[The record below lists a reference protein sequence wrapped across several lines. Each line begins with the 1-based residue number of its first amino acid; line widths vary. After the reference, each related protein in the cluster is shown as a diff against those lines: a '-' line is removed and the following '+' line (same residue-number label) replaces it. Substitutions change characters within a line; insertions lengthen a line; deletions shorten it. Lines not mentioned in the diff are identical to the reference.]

1 MQGAPPQLQ
10 DIFCAWS
17 TYPAPVAYLDCYRI
31 GGRGLICRALPQA
44 HLGELALLVDEGDD
58 VHGFVGDHVQGILV
72 VCELDVHPVD
82 ALQVIL
88 LLLQLEHVPHKE
100 LLQVL
105 IGKVD
110 AELLKAAGRGRGQG
124 AAGQRE
130 GCSGPALPLRGDPSL
145 VVSVPL
151 GFSVSKVEK
160 YCYVQPPP

>member
-1 MQGAPPQLQ
+1 MKVHPSIENLFPKIKIMQVAPPQLQ

-17 TYPAPVAYLDCYRI
+17 TYPAPVAYLDCYRM

-58 VHGFVGDHVQGILV
+58 VHGFIGDHVQGILV
-72 VCELDVHPVD
+72 VCELDVHPVN

-88 LLLQLEHVPHKE
+88 LLLQLEHVPHEE

-110 AELLKAAGRGRGQG
+110 AELLKAAGRGRGRG
-124 AAGQRE
+124 CRRAAGGVFRP
-130 GCSGPALPLRGDPSL
+130 CFAT
-145 VVSVPL
+145 
-151 GFSVSKVEK
+151 
-160 YCYVQPPP
+160 